1 MSARIPHLHLPMRQP
16 TDIIPH
22 LGKGELHWKEGRS
35 AHALCMS
42 WAQVNAIPASVRRVL
57 ATHPG
62 TARLELV
69 DGFFERLVELGD
81 GRQPSQT
88 DLMAICSDE
97 AGLLAMA
104 VEGKVTETFGPTVKE
119 WRNGT
124 PTKERRLENLC
135 LTLSIGVK
143 ESDLLRY
150 QLLHRTVSA
159 LREADRYK
167 TSRAMMLVQSFC
179 PKASGFADFA
189 RFTACLGFGSAEP
202 DTIIGPNIVA
212 GKQLFMAWVADSLP
226 PPLDADRGPLQ

>member
-1 MSARIPHLHLPMRQP
+1 MTARIPHLHLPMREP

-42 WAQVNAIPASVRRVL
+42 WAEANAIPASIRRVL

-62 TARLELV
+62 AARLELV

-81 GRQPSQT
+81 GRKPSQT

-104 VEGKVTETFGPTVKE
+104 VEGKVTETFGPTVVE
-119 WRNGT
+119 WRNGA
-124 PTKERRLENLC
+124 PTKERRLADLC
-135 LTLSIGVK
+135 RTLGIEVEQSGP
-143 ESDLLRY
+143 LRY

-167 TSRAMMLVQSFC
+167 ASRAMMLVQSFC
-179 PKASGFADFA
+179 PKRSGFEDFA

-202 DTIIGPNIVA
+202 DAILGPKIVA
-212 GKQLFMAWVADSLP
+212 GKQLLLAWVADCLP
-226 PPLDADRGPLQ
+226 LPAGADGSPLQ